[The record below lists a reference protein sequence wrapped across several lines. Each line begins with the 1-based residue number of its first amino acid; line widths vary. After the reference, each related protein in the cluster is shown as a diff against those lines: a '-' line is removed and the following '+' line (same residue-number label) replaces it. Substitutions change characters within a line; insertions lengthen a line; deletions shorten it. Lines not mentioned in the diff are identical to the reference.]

1 MVAIDSESCQTLF
14 PSFGAQPSDVAVF
27 FNLNLNRRP
36 YLEQVIDLDLLLCTG
51 FNLEHVVLFLCHIF
65 TQRPM
70 NDQKIER
77 GDGHCLDRQQLLT
90 NSIENFM
97 SHEKKK

>member
-1 MVAIDSESCQTLF
+1 MVAIDSELCQTLF
-14 PSFGAQPSDVAVF
+14 PSFGERPSEVAVF

-70 NDQKIER
+70 NGQKIER
-77 GDGHCLDRQQLLT
+77 GDGRCLDRQQLLT